1 MAPTVRLAVLVAA
14 IGVGGLFLPLGLTS
28 ALWVVAFAAA
38 ALDARLVGQPPTVAR
53 VLRPLARNVPAPF
66 SIEVVPSADT
76 RRARR
81 ITIRQP
87 QPPDIHLEPSHAEG
101 MTLEGTIIARRR
113 GIHALPNVAVRFEGP
128 LGLATVVHEV
138 GPTGS
143 VTVHPDLPTAHRLA
157 MMFRRGLLQADGR
170 NRGPLGLGTEFEAVR
185 EYRTDDDVRQINW
198 LATSRTG
205 RAMSTVY
212 RQEDERDLVICV
224 DTGRLTAGSFAGSV
238 AGTAGARGNAG
249 TAGALDSE
257 ALASTTRLDVLFDV
271 VAALALVADEVGDR
285 VGFLAY
291 DDRQLTRLTPRRRG
305 GQGVVNAALRLE
317 PHPVDADH
325 SISVLRLPA
334 VRRSIVVLCT
344 ELLDMANSGALIAS
358 VARLHAAHDVTVVTA
373 LDPAVER
380 ARRDG
385 SPTLQQAA
393 KDLVADRAE
402 VVRGLQACGA
412 QVISA
417 EPHALAATATRAY
430 LSARS
435 GRKPKRHTSA
445 Q

>member
-1 MAPTVRLAVLVAA
+1 MAPTVRLAALVAA
-14 IGVGGLFLPLGLTS
+14 IGVGGLFLPFEVIS
-28 ALWVVAFAAA
+28 ALWIVVFAAA
-38 ALDARLVGQPPTVAR
+38 ALDARLVRQPPAVAR
-53 VLRPLARNVPAPF
+53 VLQPLARNVTSPF
-66 SIEVVPSADT
+66 SIEVMPSAQT
-76 RRARR
+76 RRSRR

-87 QPPDIHLEPSHAEG
+87 QPPDMSVAPSQAEG
-101 MTLEGTIIARRR
+101 MTLEGTISARRR
-113 GIHALPNVAVRFEGP
+113 GIHALPNVAVRLEGP

-138 GPTGS
+138 GPAGS

-157 MMFRRGLLQADGR
+157 MMVRRGLLQADGR

-212 RQEDERDLVICV
+212 RQEDERDLIICV
-224 DTGRLTAGSFAGSV
+224 DAGRLTAGSFGGSAGS
-238 AGTAGARGNAG
+238 
-249 TAGALDSE
+249 D

-291 DDRQLTRLTPRRRG
+291 DDRQLTRLAPRRRG
-305 GQGVVNAALRLE
+305 GQGVVNAALALE
-317 PHPVDADH
+317 PHPVDTDH
-325 SISVLRLPA
+325 SIGVLRLPA

-373 LDPAVER
+373 LDPFVEQAQR
-380 ARRDG
+380 NGA
-385 SPTLQQAA
+385 PTLQQAA
-393 KDLVADRAE
+393 NDLLSDRAD
-402 VVRGLQACGA
+402 VVRGLQGCGA
-412 QVISA
+412 HVISA
-417 EPHALAATATRAY
+417 EPHAVAAVATRAY